1 MTYAFG
7 GVGGNFGFGDGC
19 GERDGRG
26 PTVLTVPG
34 LGGSGADHWQ
44 TMWERERTDTAR
56 AELGMWDAPRRN
68 AWVTRLDQE
77 IRAARAPVVLAAHS
91 LGCLAVA
98 WWAALAGQG
107 HGWPVAGAL
116 LVAPPDPDRLAAAPA
131 IRDFAPPPQ
140 VILPF
145 PAIVVASED
154 DPYATLQRASD
165 MARQWGAAFETVG
178 ALGHINAQ
186 SGLGAWLP
194 GQRLLEGLLGGM
206 ADSGA
211 AAVRPADATRG
222 LAVAALR

>member
-1 MTYAFG
+1 MACAFG
-7 GVGGNFGFGDGC
+7 DLGFGQSGG
-19 GERDGRG
+19 GERDARG

-34 LGGSGADHWQ
+34 LGGSGAGHWQ
-44 TMWERERTDTAR
+44 TIWERERSDTAR
-56 AELGMWDAPRRN
+56 AELGMWHSPRRN

-107 HGWPVAGAL
+107 DRWPVAGAL
-116 LVAPPDPDRLAAAPA
+116 LVAPPDPDRIAAAPA

-154 DPYATLQRASD
+154 DPFATLQRASD
-165 MARQWGAAFETVG
+165 MARQWGAGFEAAG
-178 ALGHINAQ
+178 ALGHINAA
-186 SGLGAWLP
+186 SGLGAWRA
-194 GQRLLEGLLGGM
+194 GQRLLEGLLGT
-206 ADSGA
+206 ADRDAAAAPAAGGPDAPGA
-211 AAVRPADATRG
+211 AAAPR
-222 LAVAALR
+222 